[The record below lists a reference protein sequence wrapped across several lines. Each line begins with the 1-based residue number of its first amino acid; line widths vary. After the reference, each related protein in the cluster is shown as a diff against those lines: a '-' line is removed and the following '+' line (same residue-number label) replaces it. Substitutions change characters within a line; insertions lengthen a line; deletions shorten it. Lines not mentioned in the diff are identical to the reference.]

1 MNIDQTF
8 MPVAVELIQSVF
20 PTSIVYHRSDG
31 KVYDP
36 ALGEVVETITDY
48 SISAGVLSR
57 GRAEAGGTAETYELS
72 LWIDHSA
79 TGLPYLPTTADSI
92 TYDSTKW
99 KVTDI
104 TPTYSSKALI
114 ASKITA
120 RNQ

>member
-1 MNIDQTF
+1 MNIDGTF
-8 MPVAVELIQSVF
+8 MPVAVELIQNVF
-20 PTSIVYHRSDG
+20 PTAIVYHRSEG

-48 SISAGVLSR
+48 AISAGVLSR
-57 GRAEAGGTAETYELS
+57 GRAEAGGTAETYTLS
-72 LWIDHSA
+72 LWIDHSG
-79 TGLPYLPTTADSI
+79 TGLPHLPTTADSI

-114 ASKITA
+114 ASKITV